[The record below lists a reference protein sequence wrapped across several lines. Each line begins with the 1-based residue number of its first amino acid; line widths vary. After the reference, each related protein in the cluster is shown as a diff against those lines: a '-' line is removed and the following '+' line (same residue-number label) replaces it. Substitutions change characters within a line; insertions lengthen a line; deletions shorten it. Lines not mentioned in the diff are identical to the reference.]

1 MTAAASPLER
11 VRVYLADLQDEICAA
26 LELEEGRAV
35 FDRREIEREGG
46 GLSRP
51 RVLSDGEVIES
62 AAVQFSHT
70 VGKRLPPAATERRPD
85 LEGGS
90 YQAVSVSLIVHPRNP
105 YAPTC
110 HANWRLFF
118 AEPPA
123 PAQDAVQGNGVG
135 EPVWWF
141 GGGFDL
147 TPYYPFEEDVL
158 HWHRVARDAC
168 APFGDSLYP
177 QMKKACDEYFYLPH
191 REETRGVGG
200 IFFDDLSALPAFGSS
215 PAAAGESDFERCFD
229 FMRSVSAAFLE
240 AYLPILRRRRD
251 LPYGERERD
260 FQLYRRGRY
269 VEYNLV
275 YDRGTRFGLQVAGR
289 AESILASL
297 PPVVHWRY
305 DWSPEPGSPEAKLQD
320 DFLRPRDWLA
330 ELGDE

>member
-1 MTAAASPLER
+1 MSDSIPQLEA
-11 VRVYLADLQDEICAA
+11 VRSYLEQLQDSICDA
-26 LELEEGRAV
+26 LEAEDGAAR
-35 FDRREIEREGG
+35 FDRRDIPRAGG
-46 GLSRP
+46 GRSRP
-51 RVLSDGEVIES
+51 RVLSDGAVIER

-70 VGKRLPPAATERRPD
+70 LGKQLPPAATERRPE
-85 LEGGS
+85 LTGGS
-90 YQAVSVSLIVHPRNP
+90 YQAVSVSLIVHPCNP

-118 AEPPA
+118 AVPEA
-123 PAQDAVQGNGVG
+123 GGD
-135 EPVWWF
+135 PVWWF

-147 TPYYPFEEDVL
+147 TPYYGFEEDVV

-168 APFGDSLYP
+168 LPFGEALYP
-177 QMKKACDEYFYLPH
+177 QMKQACDEYFYLPH
-191 REETRGVGG
+191 RDEPRGVGG
-200 IFFDDLSALPAFGSS
+200 LFFDDLSEVPGSDGQGDAS
-215 PAAAGESDFERCFD
+215 FETCFA
-229 FMRSVSAAFLE
+229 FMRSVSGAFLD
-240 AYLPILRRRRD
+240 AYMPILRRRKD
-251 LPYGERERD
+251 EPWGERERD

-305 DWSPEPGSPEAKLQD
+305 DWTPDPGTPEARLYT

-330 ELGDE
+330 ESEDE